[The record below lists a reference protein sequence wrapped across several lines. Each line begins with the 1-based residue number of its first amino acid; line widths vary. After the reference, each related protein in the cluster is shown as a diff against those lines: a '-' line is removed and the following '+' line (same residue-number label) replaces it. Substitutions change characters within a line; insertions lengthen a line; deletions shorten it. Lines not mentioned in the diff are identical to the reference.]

1 MAISAQQVKA
11 LREKTGAGIM
21 DCKEALTKTEGDV
34 EKAEAWLRE
43 QGLKTY
49 DKKSNRAASE
59 GLVAS
64 YIHPGGKI
72 GVLVEVNCETDFV
85 ARTDTFQEF
94 VKEVAMQV
102 AAMNPAYVSRDD
114 VEPDAIEKERAILQA
129 QAEKEGK
136 PPEIAAKIVTG
147 RLRKFYEEKCL
158 MDMAY
163 IKDETKTVET
173 LLKEVVASIGERVEI
188 RRFARYTLGQAA
200 TTAESVVETA
210 DEDGDE

>member
-1 MAISAQQVKA
+1 MAITAQQVKA
-11 LREKTGAGIM
+11 LRQKTGAGIM
-21 DCKEALTKTEGDV
+21 DCKEALTKTEGNV
-34 EKAEAWLRE
+34 EKAEIWLRE
-43 QGLKTY
+43 QGMKTY
-49 DKKSNRAASE
+49 DKKANRAASE

-85 ARTDTFQEF
+85 ARTDGFQDF

-102 AAMNPAYVSRDD
+102 AAMNPRYVGRND
-114 VEPDAIEKERAILQA
+114 VPEDALETERSILQA

-147 RLRKFYEEKCL
+147 RLRKFYEERCL
-158 MDMAY
+158 MDQAY
-163 IKDETKTVET
+163 IKDENKTIET

-188 RRFARYTLGQAA
+188 RRFARYTLGQES
-200 TTAESVVETA
+200 TTAESVVDA
-210 DEDGDE
+210 GDEDGDE

>member
-1 MAISAQQVKA
+1 MAITAQQVKA
-11 LREKTGAGIM
+11 LRGKTGAGIM
-21 DCKEALTKTEGDV
+21 DCKEALSKTEGNV

-59 GLVAS
+59 GLVTS

-85 ARTDTFQEF
+85 ARTAPFQDF

-114 VEPDAIEKERAILQA
+114 VPEDAIEKERAILQA

-136 PPEIAAKIVTG
+136 PPEIAAKMVTG
-147 RLRKFYEEKCL
+147 RLRKFYEERCL

-163 IKDETKTVET
+163 IKEESKTVET
-173 LLKEVVASIGERVEI
+173 LLKEVVASIGERVEV
-188 RRFARYTLGQAA
+188 RRFARYTLGQES
-200 TTAESVVETA
+200 TTAESVVEA

>member
-1 MAISAQQVKA
+1 MAITAQQVKA
-11 LREKTGAGIM
+11 LRQKTGAGIM
-21 DCKEALTKTEGDV
+21 DCKEALSKTEGDV

-49 DKKSNRAASE
+49 DKKANRAASE
-59 GLVAS
+59 GLVTS

-85 ARTDTFQEF
+85 ARTDTFQDF
-94 VKEVAMQV
+94 VKEIAMQV
-102 AAMNPAYVSRDD
+102 AAMNPTYVSRDD
-114 VEPDAIEKERAILQA
+114 VPDDAIEKERAILQA

-147 RLRKFYEEKCL
+147 RLRKFYEERCL

-163 IKDETKTVET
+163 IKEESKTVET
-173 LLKEVVASIGERVEI
+173 LLKEIVAAIGERVEV
-188 RRFARYTLGQAA
+188 RRFARYTLGQES
-200 TTAESVVETA
+200 TTAESVVET

>member
-1 MAISAQQVKA
+1 MAITAQQVKA

-21 DCKEALTKTEGDV
+21 DCKEALSKTEGNV

-43 QGLKTY
+43 QGMKTY

-59 GLVAS
+59 GLVTS

-85 ARTDTFQEF
+85 ARTDTFQDF
-94 VKEVAMQV
+94 VKEIAMQV
-102 AAMNPAYVSRDD
+102 AAMNPQYVSRDD
-114 VEPDAIEKERAILQA
+114 VPEDALEKERAILQA

-147 RLRKFYEEKCL
+147 RLRKFYEERCL

-163 IKDETKTVET
+163 IKEESKTVET
-173 LLKEVVASIGERVEI
+173 LLKEVVASIGERVEV
-188 RRFARYTLGQAA
+188 RRFARYTLGQES
-200 TTAESVVETA
+200 TTAEVVVEA
-210 DEDGDE
+210 AEDGDE